1 MPDSSTWRGRRLN
14 HRRHAIRLSE
24 AEKIP
29 MSVQENVQTVKDFFA
44 ATGRGDSSEM
54 TMENRLA
61 RHIEDSGFR
70 DDVLRGLSGHRRS
83 VPSRWLYDDRGSELF
98 EEITRLEEYYPTRTE
113 AGILR
118 EAAKPIGAFVWPRPV
133 VIEYGA
139 GAAVK
144 TALLLAALDRPAE
157 YLAVDLAGDF
167 MSSSVARLG
176 SQFSGVK
183 VGLRVAD
190 FTRDF
195 DLPDGLGAGPR
206 LGFFPGS
213 TLGNLC
219 EDEAVALLRR
229 MRRQLGKGGRAI
241 IGIDLRKGV
250 DRLLPA
256 YDDREGVTAAFNL
269 NLLERMN
276 RELGANFQSDAFRHE
291 ARWNPEEFA
300 VEMHIVSLRS
310 QVVTIA
316 DFDFDF
322 GVGDSIHTES
332 SRKYD
337 AESFARLAELG
348 GWNVAELWTDAE
360 RLFSVFGLVA
370 TKPAKGD

>member
-1 MPDSSTWRGRRLN
+1 MST
-14 HRRHAIRLSE
+14 
-24 AEKIP
+24 
-29 MSVQENVQTVKDFFA
+29 QENVQVVKDLFA
-44 ATGRGDSSEM
+44 AVGCDDKQGLLASSVGLIEWS
-54 TMENRLA
+54 
-61 RHIEDSGFR
+61 EDSGFR

-98 EEITRLEEYYPTRTE
+98 EEITRLEEYYPSRIE

-118 EAAKPIGAFVWPRPV
+118 EAAIPIGAFVWSRPV
-133 VIEYGA
+133 VLEYGA

-167 MSSSVARLG
+167 MRLSVARLG
-176 SQFSGVK
+176 SQFPGLK

-195 DLPDGLGAGPR
+195 DLPDGLGATPR

-213 TLGNLC
+213 TFGNLS
-219 EDEAVALLRR
+219 EDEAVTLLRR
-229 MRRQLGKGGRAI
+229 MRRQLGQDGRAI
-241 IGIDLRKGV
+241 IGIDLRKGL

-256 YDDREGVTAAFNL
+256 YDDRDGVTAAFNL

-276 RELGANFQSDAFRHE
+276 RELGANFQQDGFRHE
-291 ARWNPEEFA
+291 ARWNPDECA
-300 VEMHIVSLRS
+300 VEMHIVSLCP
-310 QVVTIA
+310 QIVTIA
-316 DFDFDF
+316 GFFDFDF
-322 GVGDSIHTES
+322 WTGDSIHTES

-337 AESFARLAELG
+337 AQSFTRLAELG
-348 GWNVAELWTDAE
+348 GWDVAELWTDAD
-360 RLFSVFGLVA
+360 RLFAVFGLVA
-370 TKPAKGD
+370 AQPARGS